1 MVRPS
6 VDLPQPDSPTRP
18 SVRPAST
25 RKATPSTARTWPIV
39 RRSRGE
45 RTGKYVLRSCTSS
58 SALMPALSPARSP
71 RPERSSGRDGR
82 AREDRAAA
90 RHRRS
95 GSRARATVAKAA
107 AGRPVERRGDRALD
121 RDQPVL
127 PAIEARDRA
136 QQRIGVGMP
145 RRAEQ
150 LEHVRGLDDA
160 AGIHH
165 RDPVGDLGDHAEIVG
180 DHHDRHAEL
189 ALERQKQVE
198 DLRLGRD
205 VERRGGLVGDQEL
218 GPAHQRHR
226 DHHAL
231 AHAAGQL
238 VRIGVRAIARGGDAD
253 HVQHGHRLAPGL
265 AAAERAVLAQ
275 RLDQL
280 VADPIDRVERGHRLL
295 KDHAEAVAAHV
306 PHLLVRERR
315 EIGAVEPDVARGDAR
330 DRLRQ
335 KPHDRECGDALAAAG
350 FADQAQNLALAER
363 KAHLLDRLEGAPR
376 RADADLQ
383 VLDHQKRLWRG
394 GHHFARSSLKRG
406 SRRSRRTSPTRLSEN
421 TVRMIAAPG
430 NMRSQGARVM

>member
-1 MVRPS
+1 MAKRSRPRARVTSTPSTRIRPSVGSSRRTMVRPS

-25 RKATPSTARTWPIV
+25 RKPTPSTARTWPIV

-58 SALMPALSPARSP
+58 SARHTRLGLRLVRLDRKEAAGAMAGR
-71 RPERSSGRDGR
+71 ERIER
-82 AREDRAAA
+82 
-90 RHRRS
+90 RHGIGATR
-95 GSRARATVAKAA
+95 SRARAAVAKAA
-107 AGRPVERRGDRALD
+107 AGRPLERRGDRALD

-127 PAIEARDRA
+127 PAVQARDRA

-205 VERRGGLVGDQEL
+205 VERRGGLVGDQKL

-238 VRIGVRAIARGGDAD
+238 VRIGVRAIAR
-253 HVQHGHRLAPGL
+253 APGCRPCP
-265 AAAERAVLAQ
+265 AWPRPRA
-275 RLDQL
+275 R
-280 VADPIDRVERGHRLL
+280 PRRGR
-295 KDHAEAVAAHV
+295 AG
-306 PHLLVRERR
+306 
-315 EIGAVEPDVARGDAR
+315 GARA
-330 DRLRQ
+330 
-335 KPHDRECGDALAAAG
+335 
-350 FADQAQNLALAER
+350 
-363 KAHLLDRLEGAPR
+363 APR
-376 RADADLQ
+376 PAGRRPD
-383 VLDHQKRLWRG
+383 RPG
-394 GHHFARSSLKRG
+394 SARSSAPERSCRG
-406 SRRSRRTSPTRLSEN
+406 GRRACAASARSRAPRDRCRRTRRGPR
-421 TVRMIAAPG
+421 
-430 NMRSQGARVM
+430 